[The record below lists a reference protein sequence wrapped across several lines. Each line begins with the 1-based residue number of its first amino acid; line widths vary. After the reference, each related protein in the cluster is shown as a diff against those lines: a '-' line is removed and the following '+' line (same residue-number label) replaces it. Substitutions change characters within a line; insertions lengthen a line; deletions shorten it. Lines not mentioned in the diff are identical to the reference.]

1 MLNQHLVQILLPK
14 SRGDGAPVAREWFK
28 GFLGELSER
37 FGGATSFLRSP
48 GDGLWEDGNTTEHD
62 EVVVVEVMTQDFEE
76 TYWTV
81 LKERLED
88 ELDQEEIVIRATHI
102 RLL

>member
-1 MLNQHLVQILLPK
+1 MRDQHLVQILLPK
-14 SRGDGAPVAREWFK
+14 SRGDGASVAREWFK
-28 GFLGELSER
+28 VFLGELSER
-37 FGGATSFLRSP
+37 FGGVTSFLRSP
-48 GDGLWEDGNTTEHD
+48 GEGLWEDGNTTERD
-62 EVVVVEVMTQDFEE
+62 DVVVVEVMTEDFEE

-88 ELDQEEIVIRATHI
+88 ELAQEEIVIRASHI